1 MTKAPLTSRLLWTLA
16 AIVSGALL
24 VGTTAAVFGNALL
37 F

>member
-1 MTKAPLTSRLLWTLA
+1 MTQAPLTSRLLWTLA

-24 VGTTAAVFGNALL
+24 VGTAAAVFGHSLL